1 MWVKEKEIELTM
13 EQEIQLVNY
22 IKTSILLVPISKCV
36 IFFMKKFL
44 KKNKMNNYYKGGISS
59 YSLFI
64 LLFAFIKYK
73 KGLMFTKENVGI
85 LLQQFLEFYATFDFY
100 RYGINLN
107 YPIPFFDYLSIG
119 CVDFPVIIDPITSMN
134 IGSGSYRIREIQ
146 QMLAKLA
153 CELKQKDVECDNLLS
168 SFID

>member
-1 MWVKEKEIELTM
+1 
-13 EQEIQLVNY
+13 
-22 IKTSILLVPISKCV
+22 
-36 IFFMKKFL
+36 
-44 KKNKMNNYYKGGISS
+44 
-59 YSLFI
+59 
-64 LLFAFIKYK
+64 
-73 KGLMFTKENVGI
+73 MFTKENVGI